1 MLHYLVFFNFEDLKL
16 WPIFKMSTFNF
27 DTEVHFTARICIFRP
42 NKNANAGL
50 LFVWCGSI
58 VYYINFREV
67 VGPCDP
73 PGSTLPVC
81 GAPTHP
87 GWLVMAV
94 QDGWTFPLTGSQ
106 DTQSPKNHREATGSN
121 NICSN
126 VFDHSCYCAEMGHGC
141 QRRIKHLVV
150 VWVSGI
156 SDGPF
161 SPCCQRCFLRFQSWQ
176 CFSAE
181 ELKSFR
187 AFPLFCSLMMT
198 DCSSL
203 LAEGHYFFFVVVPV

>member
-1 MLHYLVFFNFEDLKL
+1 MPMQDFYLCDVVVSFTTLTSGKWWVRVIL
-16 WPIFKMSTFNF
+16 QAVPCLCA
-27 DTEVHFTARICIFRP
+27 VHW
-42 NKNANAGL
+42 L
-50 LFVWCGSI
+50 
-58 VYYINFREV
+58 
-67 VGPCDP
+67 
-73 PGSTLPVC
+73 TL
-81 GAPTHP
+81 
-87 GWLVMAV
+87 
-94 QDGWTFPLTGSQ
+94 DGWRWLCRMGERFLSQ
-106 DTQSPKNHREATGSN
+106 EVKTQKAQKNHREATGSN

-161 SPCCQRCFLRFQSWQ
+161 SPCCQRCFLRIQSWQ

-187 AFPLFCSLMMT
+187 AFPLFCSLKMT

>member
-1 MLHYLVFFNFEDLKL
+1 MTKHQFSKWALL
-16 WPIFKMSTFNF
+16 IFA
-27 DTEVHFTARICIFRP
+27 ARICIFPTKYKCQCR
-42 NKNANAGL
+42 AFTCDVVAL
-50 LFVWCGSI
+50 VSLRHT
-58 VYYINFREV
+58 YINSREV
-67 VGPCDP
+67 VVLCDP
-73 PGSTLPVC
+73 QGTSLPVC
-81 GAPTHP
+81 GAPTRP
-87 GWLVMAV
+87 GWLAVV

-106 DTQSPKNHREATGSN
+106 DTESPKNHREATGSN

-141 QRRIKHLVV
+141 QRCIKHLVV

-161 SPCCQRCFLRFQSWQ
+161 SPRCQRCFLRFQSWQ

-198 DCSSL
+198 DCSSHF
-203 LAEGHYFFFVVVPV
+203 AEGHYIFFVVVPV